1 MMSEMGE
8 KFNLRQWAR
17 TASSGCGAM
26 SESALQLILNNQLTA
41 LSDLLTDREVEQGPA
56 TWLNKGSNVGETP
69 LLETAIKTADR
80 SHFVPV
86 LLEAGARADL
96 VGGASG
102 MSALHLAAEAGDPK
116 LLEVL
121 LTDAGADINVRA
133 SDRKRG
139 WAPLHFAAQGEG
151 AGHLACLELLAQR
164 DEVEVDMRD
173 ISAVQTPLAIASL
186 AGNEAAARFLLRYGA
201 DPDLKCGKKTV
212 REYLSDTLPHLNP
225 GSVSVVRRKQ
235 VMQNLE
241 ARLMELVNE
250 TKKDS
255 HSYQSDLGAF
265 RSLVLRVKEGGED
278 RELGEVLAHAAERGL
293 DEHVALL
300 LRRGAGPNSDQQPLL
315 EAAVRGHHG
324 VLAAMIADTR
334 TDLGIV
340 RPQTKETVLHH
351 VLKMEE
357 KGVPDTNYHA
367 CLALLLSGESRVSMA
382 KLVNKRDSLGNT
394 ALHYATQR
402 WPEEAVTELLKLG
415 ANIGVKNH
423 PALGA
428 ELPISRIK
436 PETMESFLDTCVV
449 AERDVMHED
458 FSLQFS
464 YSFLAPDKEALPEQ
478 LRRSQ
483 TWSGSRRRL
492 EKVYDEE
499 DKEDKA
505 GETSEERSALPETES
520 LWYMGQSKEHRHL
533 LRHPVITSF
542 LWFKWQRIRKFFNRN
557 LRLYLL
563 YVCLLTWY
571 VFAQFG
577 GKSQEVATAKICF
590 TVFCLLSAGI
600 LIHMGRDFVR
610 EVTSTKFATL
620 LFSSIPDILLA
631 AFIVIIMIFRSSLE
645 DTKDI
650 LRPAIVILL
659 CILALVEIIQLS
671 VSLKRYVL
679 SIENWIEVSM
689 IVIVSVLLKNEGGSF
704 ALNRSLAAIAIMF
717 SWAKVI
723 TLIGRHPKN
732 NRLNIY
738 VTMFFKVL
746 TSFFYFLIW
755 YGLFI
760 VAFGISF
767 YIMLH
772 TDFEGH
778 VKPDGEEEYAFFNTT
793 FLSVVKTLTMFVG
806 ELEFSDIPINL
817 ENSLYPLNYLFFLS
831 FVFLIVVVLMNL
843 LNGLAVSDTGRI
855 QEQAEIY
862 SHLSRVETISYLES
876 VILGDPFDFLSNVP
890 RLLSWLP
897 ACSLLRQVGLNL
909 NSNVIKIP
917 VSTLTCRRIEAVIC
931 PSCCFTLGQA
941 TSFSST
947 PSLGWY
953 LLDLLFS
960 T

>member
-1 MMSEMGE
+1 MSEMGE

-26 SESALQLILNNQLTA
+26 SESALQLVLNNQLTA

-56 TWLNKGSNVGETP
+56 TWLNKGSSVGETP

-86 LLEAGARADL
+86 LLEAGAKADL

-173 ISAVQTPLAIASL
+173 ISAVQTPLALASL
-186 AGNEAAARFLLRYGA
+186 AGNEAAARLFLRYGA

-324 VLAAMIADTR
+324 VLAAMIADNR

-367 CLALLLSGESRVSMA
+367 CLALLLRGESRISMA

-402 WPEEAVTELLKLG
+402 WPEEAVTELLELG

-610 EVTSTKFATL
+610 EVTSTKFSTL
-620 LFSSIPDILLA
+620 IFSSIPDILLA
-631 AFIVIIMIFRSSLE
+631 AFIVIILIFRSSLE

-778 VKPDGEEEYAFFNTT
+778 VKPEGEEEYAYFNTT

-817 ENSLYPLNYLFFLS
+817 ESSLYPLNYVFFLS

-897 ACSLLRQVGLNL
+897 PCSLLRQVQIPFSCVLPISFIHN
-909 NSNVIKIP
+909 NSQAYR
-917 VSTLTCRRIEAVIC
+917 SRHL
-931 PSCCFTLGQA
+931 SQLLLHLGA
-941 TSFSST
+941 
-947 PSLGWY
+947 GNI
-953 LLDLLFS
+953 LLFYS
-960 T
+960 FLGFVTSLASPC

>member
-1 MMSEMGE
+1 MKKKKMMSEMGE

-26 SESALQLILNNQLTA
+26 SESALQLVLNNQLTA

-56 TWLNKGSNVGETP
+56 TWLNKGTSVGETP

-86 LLEAGARADL
+86 LLEAGARADV

-133 SDRKRG
+133 ADRKGG
-139 WAPLHFAAQGEG
+139 WGPLHFAAQGEG

-173 ISAVQTPLAIASL
+173 IRAVQTPLALAAL
-186 AGNEAAARFLLRYGA
+186 AGNEAAVRLLLRYGA
-201 DPDLKCGKKTV
+201 DPDLKSGRKTV
-212 REYLSDTLPHLNP
+212 REYLTDTLPHLNP
-225 GSVSVVRRKQ
+225 SSVIVVRRKQ
-235 VMQNLE
+235 VMQDLE
-241 ARLMELVNE
+241 ARLMELVRE
-250 TKKDS
+250 TKKGA

-265 RSLVLRVKEGGED
+265 RSLVRCVKEGGED
-278 RELGEVLAHAAERGL
+278 RELGEVLALAAEKGL
-293 DEHVALL
+293 EEHVALL
-300 LRRGAGPNSDQQPLL
+300 LRRGAGPNSAQQPLL
-315 EAAVRGHHG
+315 EAAVHGHHG
-324 VLAAMIADTR
+324 VLAALLADPR

-340 RPQTKETVLHH
+340 RAHTEETVLHH

-357 KGVPDTNYHA
+357 KGVPDANYHA
-367 CLALLLSGESRVSMA
+367 CLALLLRGESRKTMA

-402 WPEEAVTELLKLG
+402 WPEEAVTELLELG

-436 PETMESFLDTCVV
+436 PETMEAFLDTCVV

-499 DKEDKA
+499 EEDK
-505 GETSEERSALPETES
+505 GRETREERSALPETES

-590 TVFCLLSAGI
+590 IIFCLLSACI

-610 EVTSTKFATL
+610 EVTTTRFLSL

-631 AFIVIIMIFRSSLE
+631 AFIVIILIFGSSLE
-645 DTKDI
+645 DPKDV
-650 LRPAIVILL
+650 LRPAIIILL
-659 CILALVEIIQLS
+659 CILALVEILQLS
-671 VSLKRYVL
+671 VSLKRYIL

-704 ALNRSLAAIAIMF
+704 DMNRSLAAIAIMF

-778 VKPDGEEEYAFFNTT
+778 IKPEGEEEYAYFNTT

-817 ENSLYPLNYLFFLS
+817 ESSLYPLNYLFFLS

-897 ACSLLRQVGLNL
+897 PCSLLRQVFLRPISVFL
-909 NSNVIKIP
+909 
-917 VSTLTCRRIEAVIC
+917 
-931 PSCCFTLGQA
+931 
-941 TSFSST
+941 
-947 PSLGWY
+947 
-953 LLDLLFS
+953 
-960 T
+960 